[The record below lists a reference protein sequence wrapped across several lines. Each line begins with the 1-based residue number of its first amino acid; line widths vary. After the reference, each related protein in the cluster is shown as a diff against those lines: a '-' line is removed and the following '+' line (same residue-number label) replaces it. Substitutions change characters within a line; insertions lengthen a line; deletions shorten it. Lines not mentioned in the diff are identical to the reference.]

1 MQNELKGD
9 VTCTCFTTHKSN
21 LSCNKS
27 GCYTLWKVVAKC
39 RSIKLFIF
47 LNWKPNSLCW
57 YSSENESC
65 LQQVEAICYSREAVS
80 LWVFLLVRFRYW
92 ITLER
97 FWIKPQ
103 LSQKVLL
110 PDWATRIQNLVV
122 LMKFLVAA
130 RKQAAFNVEPWIPV
144 RIWTYD
150 LLRIKRESYPLILIQ
165 CLWLS

>member
-1 MQNELKGD
+1 MVKRAKVKKVRLVSLLWCKMSWKAMLHVHVLPPTNQ
-9 VTCTCFTTHKSN
+9 TCLAINPVVVVSVIVYH
-21 LSCNKS
+21 
-27 GCYTLWKVVAKC
+27 TLWKVVAKC

-47 LNWKPNSLCW
+47 FNWKPNSLCW

-130 RKQAAFNVEPWIPV
+130 RKQAAFNV
-144 RIWTYD
+144 
-150 LLRIKRESYPLILIQ
+150 
-165 CLWLS
+165 